1 MWEVICGRRPRGQ
14 RVRRI
19 RAVRGLT
26 LCLAISLGTTSV
38 VDADAFSFQWDRP
51 DGFDGSAGP
60 FQTDDGA
67 GLLNNLTLSY
77 DPDAQRL
84 TFLAAF
90 DAAPSQSNTPFGLT
104 LVLNNGP
111 DITGSTNEY
120 AILRFLTGN
129 ESRNPV
135 ISAFVYNGS
144 TQRANQ
150 WFHRRADRIATSRN
164 DASWVNAVSAVDS
177 VAGRVIAFDI
187 DVSAINGFT
196 PAGGNPAD
204 WFGVGFDETIGLW
217 LNSYTLNLPG
227 VTGNAPLSGRSTQR
241 GWLWGPRGNVDA
253 GLFRFNDQSTSVNI
267 PEPASL
273 ALMTL
278 GMGAVCRR
286 ANRKA

>member
-1 MWEVICGRRPRGQ
+1 MREVICGRCPRGQ
-14 RVRRI
+14 RVRQI

-26 LCLAISLGTTSV
+26 TVLAIFTTASALNAGV
-38 VDADAFSFQWDRP
+38 YSFQWDRP

-60 FQTDDGA
+60 FLANDSSGV
-67 GLLNNLTLSY
+67 LNNLTLSY
-77 DPDAQRL
+77 DSDAQRL

-90 DAAPSQSNTPFGLT
+90 DAAPSKSNKPFGLT

-135 ISAFVYNGS
+135 ISAFVYDGS
-144 TQRANQ
+144 NQKGNQ
-150 WFHRRADRIATSRN
+150 WFHKRADRIATSRN
-164 DASWVNAVSAVDS
+164 DASWVNAVSAVDAA
-177 VAGRVIAFDI
+177 AGRVIAFDI
-187 DVSAINGFT
+187 NVSAINGFS

-204 WFGVGFDETIGLW
+204 WFGVGFDDTIGLW

-253 GLFRFNDQSTSVNI
+253 GLFRFTDQASAISI

-273 ALMTL
+273 ALMAS
-278 GMGAVCRR
+278 GIVAICRR
-286 ANRKA
+286 GKRGV

>member
-14 RVRRI
+14 RVRQI
-19 RAVRGLT
+19 RALRGLT
-26 LCLAISLGTTSV
+26 AVLVIVLGTASAAKAGV
-38 VDADAFSFQWDRP
+38 YSFQWDRP

-60 FQTDDGA
+60 FLADDKA
-67 GLLNNLTLSY
+67 GLLNNLTLTYNS
-77 DPDAQRL
+77 DAQRL

-90 DAAPSQSNTPFGLT
+90 DTAPGQNDKPFGLT

-111 DITGSTNEY
+111 DTNGSTNEY

-135 ISAFVYNGS
+135 ISAFVYNGTNQKS
-144 TQRANQ
+144 NQ
-150 WFHRRADRIATSRN
+150 WFHKRADRIATSRN

-177 VAGRVIAFDI
+177 PTGRVIAFDI

-196 PAGGNPAD
+196 PTGGNPAD
-204 WFGVGFDETIGLW
+204 WFGVGFDDTIGLW

-227 VTGNAPLSGRSTQR
+227 VTGNAPLSGRSWQR

-253 GLFRFNDQSTSVNI
+253 GLFRFTDQATAISI

-273 ALMTL
+273 ALMAVGL
-278 GMGAVCRR
+278 GAVCRR
-286 ANRKA
+286 GKHEA

>member
-1 MWEVICGRRPRGQ
+1 MWEVIGGRRPRGQ
-14 RVRRI
+14 RVRQI

-26 LCLAISLGTTSV
+26 VVLTLLAAVSA
-38 VDADAFSFQWDRP
+38 VDAGVFSFQWDRP
-51 DGFDGSAGP
+51 DGFDGTAGP
-60 FQTDDGA
+60 FQTDDDA

-77 DPDAQRL
+77 DSNAQRL

-90 DAAPSQSNTPFGLT
+90 DAAPSQSNKPFGLT

-135 ISAFVYNGS
+135 ISAFAYNGS
-144 TQRANQ
+144 TQRGNQ

-177 VAGRVIAFDI
+177 AAGRVIAFDI
-187 DVSAINGFT
+187 DVSAINGFA
-196 PAGGNPAD
+196 PPGGDPAD

-253 GLFRFNDQSTSVNI
+253 GLFRFNDQPTTVNI

-273 ALMTL
+273 ALMAL
-278 GMGAVCRR
+278 GMGTICRR
-286 ANRKA
+286 AKHNL